1 MNAAKK
7 GKASGVSEGLAIS
20 SGGVAVVGGEDARE
34 GLGSSR
40 GHAAS
45 EQCWETS
52 MTNEWVGLACFSFFG
67 GCVSLLVVTATAFC
81 LGTTFVAAVRAKR

>member
-1 MNAAKK
+1 
-7 GKASGVSEGLAIS
+7 
-20 SGGVAVVGGEDARE
+20 
-34 GLGSSR
+34 
-40 GHAAS
+40 
-45 EQCWETS
+45 

>member
-1 MNAAKK
+1 M
-7 GKASGVSEGLAIS
+7 
-20 SGGVAVVGGEDARE
+20 VGGEDARE

-52 MTNEWVGLACFSFFG
+52 MTNEWVGSPVFLFLADASRCWWLRLPLFVSVQLLWQL
-67 GCVSLLVVTATAFC
+67 CVPK
-81 LGTTFVAAVRAKR
+81 GN